1 MIDPRRKERAMTN
14 HLEKSDS
21 PMQPARMQCG
31 DWPALPR
38 YAAVLRIGNGIER
51 DRSVVAEESA

>member
-1 MIDPRRKERAMTN
+1 MTN

-38 YAAVLRIGNGIER
+38 FAAVLRIGNGIGR
-51 DRSVVAEESA
+51 DRTVVAEESA

>member
-1 MIDPRRKERAMTN
+1 MTN
-14 HLEKSDS
+14 HLGNNDS
-21 PMQPARMQCG
+21 PMQPARMQCV

-38 YAAVLRIGNGIER
+38 YAAGRRIGNGIQR